1 MDKRKNILK
10 QALSKGIGW
19 LAILPGARYGMGRF
33 SRVKGG
39 CGKKCEA
46 PDLEAHFSDGAWYDI
61 VLRAADPT
69 RNRFLVQVRAPH
81 SQAHDADRDAD
92 GN

>member
-1 MDKRKNILK
+1 
-10 QALSKGIGW
+10 
-19 LAILPGARYGMGRF
+19 MGRF

-39 CGKKCEA
+39 CGKKSEA

-69 RNRFLVQVRAPH
+69 RNRFLVQVCSPPHARDVGRDEKEQPYHGTPRPPSIAP
-81 SQAHDADRDAD
+81 RLRLVPLFRI
-92 GN
+92 

>member
-1 MDKRKNILK
+1 
-10 QALSKGIGW
+10 
-19 LAILPGARYGMGRF
+19 MGRF

-39 CGKKCEA
+39 CGKKSEA

-69 RNRFLVQVRAPH
+69 RNRFLVQVCSPFPTHGMWAATNKSSHTTALQGLRASH
-81 SQAHDADRDAD
+81 LACA
-92 GN
+92 